1 MAESVNYRYWS
12 GVCRRQAALTANTR
26 TREALEE
33 MATEFLVK
41 ADVQEGGMSQP
52 PSGSEESSR
61 TPARTRKPITRVVPT
76 KLAQV
81 QRRVAIGQ
89 QHVNHQETIVAAL
102 ERRGL
107 DTTHAWR
114 LLNILRGLQAEHVA
128 QRERLLNVLANGPS
142 DLNPQVG
149 SSR

>member
-12 GVCRRQAALTANTR
+12 GVCKRQAALTANTR
-26 TREALEE
+26 TREALQE
-33 MATEFLVK
+33 MATEFLAK
-41 ADVQEGGMSQP
+41 AEVQEGRRSEP
-52 PSGSEESSR
+52 ASGSEDSGR
-61 TPARTRKPITRVVPT
+61 TPTRAQEPTARVVPT
-76 KLAQV
+76 TLAEV

-89 QHVNHQETIVAAL
+89 QHVNHQETILADL
-102 ERRGL
+102 ERRGT

-128 QRERLLNVLANGPS
+128 QRERLLNVLSTGRRG
-142 DLNPQVG
+142 LNPSVG